1 MRRNNDI
8 ERLVAAAERDQRC
21 LLAENGVQLKLIL
34 ARVRSGEII
43 RTHRGIYA
51 RRDYWN
57 TLLPPERARHIVR
70 AISLR
75 HPGRVFAGLSAA
87 AMLFL
92 EHQWN
97 LHDEGLVFLASRSG
111 RSSAAYREIRHIV
124 MPVIP
129 VNTLIRYRHGSAA
142 SQQTLLAER
151 LGERDPQRFV
161 PRNATVISAIPITSP
176 ARTLVDCAL
185 RYRFEQALPIF
196 DSALRQRLVTPD
208 QVMEICDQLH
218 ADCGAVHR
226 LVHYANPLNENGGES
241 LCYATI
247 IDQGFAV
254 PQLQHEFIDPLDVRN
269 RYRVDFVWHTP
280 DGRVI
285 VLEYDGTRKYVDP
298 VMTGGD
304 SIRDVV
310 RREREREDALRRAK
324 VTTILRTN
332 HDEVTRRYPLIRKLI
347 DAEVPMR
354 VMDSYYEEAP

>member
-1 MRRNNDI
+1 MRPNKDI
-8 ERLVAAAERDQRC
+8 ERLAAEAEREQRC
-21 LLAENGVQLKLIL
+21 LLPENEAQFKLIL
-34 ARVRSGEII
+34 ARMRSGEII

-51 RRDYWN
+51 RSDYWN

-75 HPGRVFAGLSAA
+75 HPDRIFAGISAA

-92 EHQWN
+92 EHQWD
-97 LHDEGLVFLASRSG
+97 LHDDGLVFLASRSG
-111 RSSAAYREIRHIV
+111 GSVAAYRGIRHIV
-124 MPVIP
+124 MSDIP

-142 SQQTLLAER
+142 PQQTLIADR
-151 LGERDPQRFV
+151 LSGRDPQRFV
-161 PRNATVISAIPITSP
+161 PRNATVIAAVAITSP
-176 ARTLVDCAL
+176 ARILVDCGL

-196 DSALRQRLVTPD
+196 DSALRQRLVTRD
-208 QVMEICDQLH
+208 QVMEICDSLH
-218 ADCGAVHR
+218 ADCGTVNR
-226 LVHYANPLNENGGES
+226 LLHYANPRNENGGES

-254 PQLQHEFIDPLDVRN
+254 PQLQHEFIDPLDMRN

-285 VLEYDGTRKYVDP
+285 VLEYDGMRKYVDP
-298 VMTGGD
+298 SMTGGG
-304 SIRDVV
+304 SVRDVV

-354 VMDSYYEEAP
+354 VMNSYYEEAS